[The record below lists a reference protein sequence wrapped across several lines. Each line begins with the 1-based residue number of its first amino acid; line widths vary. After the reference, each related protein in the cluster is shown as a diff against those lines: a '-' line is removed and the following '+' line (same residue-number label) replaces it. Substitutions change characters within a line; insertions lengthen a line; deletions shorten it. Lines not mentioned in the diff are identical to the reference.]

1 MFSGLNKNAANLLN
15 VGLGVR
21 HIYAKNA
28 YQSFQYVKCWILES
42 ETEKTKDNK

>member
-28 YQSFQYVKCWILES
+28 YQSFQYA
-42 ETEKTKDNK
+42 TEEIEKNKS